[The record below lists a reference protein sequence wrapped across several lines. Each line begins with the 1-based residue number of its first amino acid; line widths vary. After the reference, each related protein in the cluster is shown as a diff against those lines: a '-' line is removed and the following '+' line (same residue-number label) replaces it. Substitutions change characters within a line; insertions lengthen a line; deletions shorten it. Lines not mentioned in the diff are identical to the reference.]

1 LKLGLLSQSISSN
14 METLKSLPYCMVNR
28 FATGLGN
35 RWVQMGS
42 VGGIAT
48 APATSGGATVKISY
62 DI

>member
-1 LKLGLLSQSISSN
+1 
-14 METLKSLPYCMVNR
+14 MSLPYCMVNR
-28 FATGLGN
+28 FATGLSN

-42 VGGIAT
+42 VGGITT

>member
-1 LKLGLLSQSISSN
+1 LKRGLLSQSIPSN
-14 METLKSLPYCMVNR
+14 METPKSLPCCMVSR
-28 FATGLGN
+28 FATGLSN

-42 VGGIAT
+42 VGGITT